1 MQDMKRVRPEDHDS
15 VYGQN
20 RQSFRPPPVLAPA
33 PVGMA
38 TYSEQLQQ
46 DGLSGLAQFP
56 AAAQMAGAPGYQVQ
70 AQTPQSHPHV
80 QNPTSG
86 HHQGQVQV
94 HAQAQGQQQQFQ
106 RLKVE
111 DALSYLD
118 QVKLQFGNQPQVYN
132 DFLDIMKEFK
142 SQSIDTPGVISRV
155 SSLFKGHPEL
165 IVGFNTFLPPGYK
178 IEVHASDPGTVSVTA
193 PNGQSQITT
202 LIQPAQQP
210 VHQSG
215 GQQGQQQQQSQQ
227 KQQQQGQQQQQQQH
241 QQPLQSPTA
250 QQGQGQQPVEFNHA
264 INYVN
269 KIKNRFQGQPDIYKA
284 FLEILHTYQKEQ
296 KNIKEAAM
304 QGTPLSEQEIYTRE
318 AKLASEVYHQVAKLF
333 QNQEDLLQEFS
344 QFLPDANGA
353 AMSGGLLAANRLPAH
368 LTAARNEYV
377 PPTKKPA
384 GGSNSSKRMIHQI
397 RRNSNNVSS
406 SPTHPQA
413 KQKKSRSAIKD
424 VPLDEAQK
432 HGTFSEFAFF
442 EKVRKALKNP
452 ELYDNFLRCLVLFN
466 QEVISRSELV
476 QLASNF
482 LGKYPELFQWF
493 KEFLGYKD
501 SSPMETVTNVKERT
515 SGELH
520 HLEIDYS
527 SCKRYGTSYRAL
539 PKSYTQPKCSGRTAL
554 CREVLNDTWVSFPS
568 WSEDTPFPG
577 TRKTQ
582 YEEYIFR
589 CEDERFEL
597 DVVLESNLSTIRV
610 LEAIQKKLQ
619 RMSAEEQAKFR
630 LDSCIGGTSEFIH
643 KKAIQRIYGDKAPDI
658 IDGLK
663 KTPAVAVPL
672 VLKRL
677 KAKEEEW
684 RESQRQFNKI
694 WRDQNEKYYLKSLDH
709 QGITF
714 KQNDLKAMRSKSLIN
729 EIETIYDE
737 RQEQAAEG
745 NGDAGGPHLVYTYQD
760 KSILDDAAG
769 LIVHHMKRQT
779 SIHKEDKAR
788 IKFLLHCFLPD
799 LFFAPRG
806 ELSDDEDSVKELNG
820 LGKPEL
826 TNGLPEAEADDAYNL
841 IYVNNNWYLLFRL
854 HQMLCER
861 LLKMYQQSVMIA
873 EGEACDKQQRKQA
886 TAIALR
892 LKAPSEIDLEEYY
905 PAFLDMIRNLLDG
918 NMDSTNFED
927 TCREMFGV
935 HAYIA
940 FTMDKLVQNIVRQL
954 HTIVTDDSCNQVTEL
969 YQQEQGNLATGGS
982 SATQHTRA
990 VSEAAY
996 QKRSESLL
1004 SDENCY
1010 KVVIHKDKNICRLS
1024 IELLDTEDS
1033 HSEDPVEVEK
1043 WNEYVEKFV
1052 GSEEV
1057 STEVKDHLQNKP
1069 IFLPRTVR
1077 SNSRMKPSTTPS
1089 TEKESTT
1096 NDNGSSTDDAESEGN
1111 NSDKEEENDEGEEM
1125 EVENSMECKLSLN
1138 SYKIR
1143 FVKGS
1148 EDYLYRRQSLKRAK
1162 ESHSLVA
1169 NRLHSR
1175 FQSWLSEWV
1184 KNHVSSDQESG
1195 CHDWLLGRVDGL
1207 HPCTTTCETITDT
1220 AIKHNKYSV
1229 KWDKDKNVQEKN
1241 DEDKESEHNAAS

>member
-1 MQDMKRVRPEDHDS
+1 MKRVRPEDHDS

-20 RQSFRPPPVLAPA
+20 RQGFRPPPVLAPA

-38 TYSEQLQQ
+38 TNYDQLQQ
-46 DGLSGLAQFP
+46 DGLSGLTQFP
-56 AAAQMAGAPGYQVQ
+56 AAAQMAGAPGFQVQ
-70 AQTPQSHPHV
+70 SQNPQSHPHV
-80 QNPTSG
+80 QNASST
-86 HHQGQVQV
+86 HHQGQTQV
-94 HAQAQGQQQQFQ
+94 HAQAQAQGQQQQFQ

-202 LIQPAQQP
+202 ILQPNQNQHP
-210 VHQSG
+210 LHQSS
-215 GQQGQQQQQSQQ
+215 GQQGQQQQQAQQ
-227 KQQQQGQQQQQQQH
+227 KQQQQQQQQQ

-296 KNIKEAAM
+296 KIIKEAAM
-304 QGTPLSEQEIYTRE
+304 QGTPLSEQEIYLRE
-318 AKLASEVYHQVAKLF
+318 AKLANEVYKQVARLF
-333 QNQEDLLQEFS
+333 ENQEDLLQEFS

-353 AMSGGLLAANRLPAH
+353 ATMPGGLLSSSKLQSH
-368 LTAARNEYV
+368 LTSARNEYA
-377 PPTKKPA
+377 PPAKKPA
-384 GGSNSSKRMIHQI
+384 VGLNSSKRITHQI
-397 RRNSNNVSS
+397 RRNSNSVSS
-406 SPTHPQA
+406 SPTHSQT
-413 KQKKSRSAIKD
+413 KKSRSAIKD
-424 VPLDEAQK
+424 VSFAEAQQI
-432 HGTFSEFAFF
+432 GTLSEFSFF
-442 EKVRKALKNP
+442 EKVKKALKNN
-452 ELYDNFLRCLVLFN
+452 ELYNNFLRCLVLFN

-476 QLASNF
+476 QLAANF
-482 LGKYPELFQWF
+482 LGKYAELFQWF

-501 SSPMETVTNVKERT
+501 SSPMESVASFKERT

-619 RMSAEEQAKFR
+619 RMPAEEQAKFR

-643 KKAIQRIYGDKAPDI
+643 RKAIQRIYGDKAPDI
-658 IDGLK
+658 VDGLK

-677 KAKEEEW
+677 KTKEEEW

-714 KQNDLKAMRSKSLIN
+714 KQNDLKSMRSKSLIN

-745 NGDAGGPHLVYTYQD
+745 NGDAAGPHLTFSYQD

-788 IKFLLHCFLPD
+788 IKVLLHYFLPD

-841 IYVNNNWYLLFRL
+841 IFLNNNWYLLFRL

-873 EGEACDKQQRKQA
+873 EGEASDKQQRKQA

-954 HTIVTDDSCNQVTEL
+954 HNIVTDDICGQVTEL

-990 VSEAAY
+990 AGEAAY
-996 QKRSESLL
+996 QKRAESLL

-1024 IELLDTEDS
+1024 MELLDTDDT

-1057 STEVKDHLQNKP
+1057 SLEVKDHLQSKP
-1069 IFLPRTVR
+1069 IFLPRTVH
-1077 SNSRMKPSTTPS
+1077 SNSRVKSATPNN
-1089 TEKESTT
+1089 EKESTT
-1096 NDNGSSTDDAESEGN
+1096 NDNGSSTDEAESEGN
-1111 NSDKEEENDEGEEM
+1111 NSEKEEENEEVEDM

-1148 EDYLYRRQSLKRAK
+1148 EDYLYRRQALKRAK
-1162 ESHSLVA
+1162 ECHPAVA
-1169 NRLHSR
+1169 NRLHTR
-1175 FQSWLSEWV
+1175 FQAWLSKWV
-1184 KNHVSSDQESG
+1184 KGNVSSEEESR
-1195 CHDWLLGRVDGL
+1195 CRDWLLGQIDGL
-1207 HPCTTTCETITDT
+1207 HPCTTTCDT
-1220 AIKHNKYSV
+1220 VTNAVIKHNKYSV
-1229 KWDKDKNVQEKN
+1229 KWEENKSNEPEGSKQEN
-1241 DEDKESEHNAAS
+1241 KEGERNPSS

>member
-1 MQDMKRVRPEDHDS
+1 M
-15 VYGQN
+15 
-20 RQSFRPPPVLAPA
+20 
-33 PVGMA
+33 
-38 TYSEQLQQ
+38 
-46 DGLSGLAQFP
+46 
-56 AAAQMAGAPGYQVQ
+56 
-70 AQTPQSHPHV
+70 
-80 QNPTSG
+80 
-86 HHQGQVQV
+86 
-94 HAQAQGQQQQFQ
+94 
-106 RLKVE
+106 
-111 DALSYLD
+111 
-118 QVKLQFGNQPQVYN
+118 
-132 DFLDIMKEFK
+132 
-142 SQSIDTPGVISRV
+142 
-155 SSLFKGHPEL
+155 
-165 IVGFNTFLPPGYK
+165 
-178 IEVHASDPGTVSVTA
+178 
-193 PNGQSQITT
+193 
-202 LIQPAQQP
+202 
-210 VHQSG
+210 
-215 GQQGQQQQQSQQ
+215 
-227 KQQQQGQQQQQQQH
+227 
-241 QQPLQSPTA
+241 
-250 QQGQGQQPVEFNHA
+250 
-264 INYVN
+264 
-269 KIKNRFQGQPDIYKA
+269 
-284 FLEILHTYQKEQ
+284 
-296 KNIKEAAM
+296 
-304 QGTPLSEQEIYTRE
+304 
-318 AKLASEVYHQVAKLF
+318 
-333 QNQEDLLQEFS
+333 
-344 QFLPDANGA
+344 
-353 AMSGGLLAANRLPAH
+353 
-368 LTAARNEYV
+368 
-377 PPTKKPA
+377 
-384 GGSNSSKRMIHQI
+384 
-397 RRNSNNVSS
+397 
-406 SPTHPQA
+406 
-413 KQKKSRSAIKD
+413 
-424 VPLDEAQK
+424 
-432 HGTFSEFAFF
+432 
-442 EKVRKALKNP
+442 
-452 ELYDNFLRCLVLFN
+452 
-466 QEVISRSELV
+466 
-476 QLASNF
+476 
-482 LGKYPELFQWF
+482 
-493 KEFLGYKD
+493 
-501 SSPMETVTNVKERT
+501 
-515 SGELH
+515 
-520 HLEIDYS
+520 
-527 SCKRYGTSYRAL
+527 
-539 PKSYTQPKCSGRTAL
+539 
-554 CREVLNDTWVSFPS
+554 
-568 WSEDTPFPG
+568 
-577 TRKTQ
+577 
-582 YEEYIFR
+582 
-589 CEDERFEL
+589 
-597 DVVLESNLSTIRV
+597 
-610 LEAIQKKLQ
+610 
-619 RMSAEEQAKFR
+619 
-630 LDSCIGGTSEFIH
+630 
-643 KKAIQRIYGDKAPDI
+643 
-658 IDGLK
+658 
-663 KTPAVAVPL
+663 AVPL

>member
-1 MQDMKRVRPEDHDS
+1 MKRGRPEDHDS

-20 RQSFRPPPVLAPA
+20 RQGFRPPPVLAPA

-38 TYSEQLQQ
+38 ANYDQLQQ
-46 DGLSGLAQFP
+46 DGLSGLSQFP
-56 AAAQMAGAPGYQVQ
+56 AAAQMAGAPGFQVQ
-70 AQTPQSHPHV
+70 SQNPQSHPHV
-80 QNPTSG
+80 QNASST
-86 HHQGQVQV
+86 HHQGQTQV
-94 HAQAQGQQQQFQ
+94 HAQAQAQGQQQQFQ

-202 LIQPAQQP
+202 ILQPNQNQHP
-210 VHQSG
+210 LHQSS
-215 GQQGQQQQQSQQ
+215 GQQGQQQQQTQQ
-227 KQQQQGQQQQQQQH
+227 KQQQQQQQQQ

-296 KNIKEAAM
+296 KIIKEAAM
-304 QGTPLSEQEIYTRE
+304 QGTPLSEQEIYLRE
-318 AKLASEVYHQVAKLF
+318 AKLANEVYKQVARLF
-333 QNQEDLLQEFS
+333 ENQEDLLQEFS

-353 AMSGGLLAANRLPAH
+353 ATMPGGLLSSSKLH
-368 LTAARNEYV
+368 SHVTSARNEYA
-377 PPTKKPA
+377 PPAKKPA
-384 GGSNSSKRMIHQI
+384 VGLNSSKRITHQI
-397 RRNSNNVSS
+397 RRNSNSVSS
-406 SPTHPQA
+406 SPTHSQT
-413 KQKKSRSAIKD
+413 KKSRSAIKD
-424 VPLDEAQK
+424 VSFAEAQQI
-432 HGTFSEFAFF
+432 GTLSEFSFF
-442 EKVRKALKNP
+442 EKVKKALKNN
-452 ELYDNFLRCLVLFN
+452 ELYNNFLRCLVLFN

-476 QLASNF
+476 QLAANF
-482 LGKYPELFQWF
+482 LGKYAELFQWF

-501 SSPMETVTNVKERT
+501 SSPMESVASFKERT

-619 RMSAEEQAKFR
+619 RMPAEEQAKFR

-643 KKAIQRIYGDKAPDI
+643 RKAIQRIYGDKAPDI
-658 IDGLK
+658 VDGLK

-677 KAKEEEW
+677 KTKEEEW

-714 KQNDLKAMRSKSLIN
+714 KQNDLKSMRSKSLIN

-745 NGDAGGPHLVYTYQD
+745 NGDAAGPHLTFSYQD

-788 IKFLLHCFLPD
+788 IKVLLHYFLPD

-841 IYVNNNWYLLFRL
+841 IFLNNNWYLLFRL

-873 EGEACDKQQRKQA
+873 EGEASDKQQRKQA

-954 HTIVTDDSCNQVTEL
+954 HNIVTDDICGQVTEL

-990 VSEAAY
+990 AGEAAY
-996 QKRSESLL
+996 QKRAESLL

-1024 IELLDTEDS
+1024 MELLDTDDT

-1057 STEVKDHLQNKP
+1057 SLEVKDHLQSKP
-1069 IFLPRTVR
+1069 IFLPRTVH
-1077 SNSRMKPSTTPS
+1077 SNSRVKSTTPNN
-1089 TEKESTT
+1089 EKESTT
-1096 NDNGSSTDDAESEGN
+1096 NDNGSSTDEAESEGN
-1111 NSDKEEENDEGEEM
+1111 NSEKEEENEEVEDM

-1148 EDYLYRRQSLKRAK
+1148 EDYLYRRQALKRAK
-1162 ESHSLVA
+1162 ECHPAVA
-1169 NRLHSR
+1169 NRLHTR
-1175 FQSWLSEWV
+1175 FQAWLSKWV
-1184 KNHVSSDQESG
+1184 KGNVSSEEESR
-1195 CHDWLLGRVDGL
+1195 CRDWLLGQIDGL
-1207 HPCTTTCETITDT
+1207 HPCTTTCDT
-1220 AIKHNKYSV
+1220 VTNAVIKHNKYSV
-1229 KWDKDKNVQEKN
+1229 KWEENKSNEPEGSKQEN
-1241 DEDKESEHNAAS
+1241 KEGERNPSS

>member
-1 MQDMKRVRPEDHDS
+1 MKRVRPEDHDG

-33 PVGMA
+33 PVGM
-38 TYSEQLQQ
+38 TTNYEQLQQ
-46 DGLSGLAQFP
+46 DGLSGLTQFP
-56 AAAQMAGAPGYQVQ
+56 AAAQMAAAPGFQVQ
-70 AQTPQSHPHV
+70 SPNPQAHSHV
-80 QNPTSG
+80 QNPSSG
-86 HHQGQVQV
+86 HHQGQGQV
-94 HAQAQGQQQQFQ
+94 HAQAQAQGQQQQFQ

-202 LIQPAQQP
+202 ILQPNQNQHP
-210 VHQSG
+210 THQSSG
-215 GQQGQQQQQSQQ
+215 HQGQQQQQSQP
-227 KQQQQGQQQQQQQH
+227 KQPQQPQ

-304 QGTPLSEQEIYTRE
+304 QGTPLSEQEIYMRE
-318 AKLASEVYHQVAKLF
+318 AKLANEVYKQVAQLF

-353 AMSGGLLAANRLPAH
+353 ATMPGALLSSSKLQSH
-368 LTAARNEYV
+368 LSSARNEYA
-377 PPTKKPA
+377 PPAKKPA
-384 GGSNSSKRMIHQI
+384 VGPNSSKRIAHQI
-397 RRNSNNVSS
+397 RRNSNSISS

-413 KQKKSRSAIKD
+413 KKKSRSAIKD
-424 VPLDEAQK
+424 VTLAEAQK
-432 HGTFSEFAFF
+432 IGTFSEFAFF
-442 EKVRKALKNP
+442 EKVRKALKNA
-452 ELYDNFLRCLVLFN
+452 ELYNNFLRCLVLFN
-466 QEVISRSELV
+466 QEVISRAELV
-476 QLASNF
+476 QLAANF

-501 SSPMETVTNVKERT
+501 SSPMESVASFKERT

-619 RMSAEEQAKFR
+619 RMPAEEQAKFR

-643 KKAIQRIYGDKAPDI
+643 RKAIQRIYGDKAPDI
-658 IDGLK
+658 VDGLK

-677 KAKEEEW
+677 KTKEEEW

-714 KQNDLKAMRSKSLIN
+714 KQNDLKSMRSKSLIN

-745 NGDAGGPHLVYTYQD
+745 NGDATGPHLMYTYQD

-788 IKFLLHCFLPD
+788 IKVLLHYFLPD

-873 EGEACDKQQRKQA
+873 EGEASDKQQRKQA

-954 HTIVTDDSCNQVTEL
+954 HNIVTDEICSQVTEL

-990 VSEAAY
+990 PGEAAY
-996 QKRSESLL
+996 QKRAESLL

-1024 IELLDTEDS
+1024 LELLDTDDS

-1057 STEVKDHLQNKP
+1057 STEVKDHLQTKP

-1077 SNSRMKPSTTPS
+1077 SNSRMKSATPS
-1089 TEKESTT
+1089 NEKESTT
-1096 NDNGSSTDDAESEGN
+1096 NDNGSSTDEAESEGN
-1111 NSDKEEENDEGEEM
+1111 NSEKEEENDEVEDM

-1148 EDYLYRRQSLKRAK
+1148 EDYLYRRQALKRAK
-1162 ESHSLVA
+1162 ESHPSVA
-1169 NRLHSR
+1169 NRLHTR
-1175 FQSWLSEWV
+1175 FQAWLSKWV
-1184 KNHVSSDQESG
+1184 ESNVSSDQESR
-1195 CHDWLLGRVDGL
+1195 CRDWLLGRIDGL
-1207 HPCTTTCETITDT
+1207 HPCTTTCDTI
-1220 AIKHNKYSV
+1220 ANAVIKHNKYSV
-1229 KWDKDKNVQEKN
+1229 KWEENRRDKQQEVGQPVNKDGEQN
-1241 DEDKESEHNAAS
+1241 PAS

>member
-1 MQDMKRVRPEDHDS
+1 MKRGRPEDHDS

-20 RQSFRPPPVLAPA
+20 RQGFRPPPVLAPN

-38 TYSEQLQQ
+38 TNYDQPLQ
-46 DGLSGLAQFP
+46 DGLSGLSQFP
-56 AAAQMAGAPGYQVQ
+56 AAAQMAGAPGFQVQ
-70 AQTPQSHPHV
+70 SQNPQSHPHV
-80 QNPTSG
+80 QNASST
-86 HHQGQVQV
+86 HHQGQTQV
-94 HAQAQGQQQQFQ
+94 HAQAQAQGQQQQFQ

-202 LIQPAQQP
+202 ILQPNQNQHP
-210 VHQSG
+210 LHQSS
-215 GQQGQQQQQSQQ
+215 GQQGQQQQQAQQ
-227 KQQQQGQQQQQQQH
+227 KQQQQQQQQQ

-296 KNIKEAAM
+296 KIIKEAAM
-304 QGTPLSEQEIYTRE
+304 QGTPLSEQEIYLRE
-318 AKLASEVYHQVAKLF
+318 AKLANEVYKQVARLF
-333 QNQEDLLQEFS
+333 ENQEDLLQEFS

-353 AMSGGLLAANRLPAH
+353 ATMPGGLLSSSKLQSH
-368 LTAARNEYV
+368 LTSARNEYA
-377 PPTKKPA
+377 PPAKKPA
-384 GGSNSSKRMIHQI
+384 VGLNSSKRITHQI
-397 RRNSNNVSS
+397 RRNSNSVSS
-406 SPTHPQA
+406 SPTHSQT
-413 KQKKSRSAIKD
+413 KKKSRSAIKD
-424 VPLDEAQK
+424 VSFAEAQQI
-432 HGTFSEFAFF
+432 GTLSEFSFF
-442 EKVRKALKNP
+442 EKVKKALKNN
-452 ELYDNFLRCLVLFN
+452 ELYNNFLRCLVLFN

-476 QLASNF
+476 QLAANF
-482 LGKYPELFQWF
+482 LGKYAELFQWF

-501 SSPMETVTNVKERT
+501 SSPMESVASFKERT

-619 RMSAEEQAKFR
+619 RMPAEEQAKFR

-643 KKAIQRIYGDKAPDI
+643 RKAIQRIYGDKAPDI
-658 IDGLK
+658 VDGLK

-677 KAKEEEW
+677 KTKEEEW

-714 KQNDLKAMRSKSLIN
+714 KQNDLKSMRSKSLIN

-745 NGDAGGPHLVYTYQD
+745 NGDAAGPHLTFSYQD

-788 IKFLLHCFLPD
+788 IKVLLHYFLPD

-841 IYVNNNWYLLFRL
+841 IFLNNNWYLLFRL

-873 EGEACDKQQRKQA
+873 EGEASDKQQRKQA

-954 HTIVTDDSCNQVTEL
+954 HNIVTDDICGQVTEL

-990 VSEAAY
+990 AVESAY
-996 QKRSESLL
+996 QKRAESLL

-1024 IELLDTEDS
+1024 MELLDTDDT

-1057 STEVKDHLQNKP
+1057 SLEVKDHLQSKP
-1069 IFLPRTVR
+1069 IFLPRTVH
-1077 SNSRMKPSTTPS
+1077 SNSRVKSTTPNN
-1089 TEKESTT
+1089 EKESTT
-1096 NDNGSSTDDAESEGN
+1096 NDNGSSTDEAESEGN
-1111 NSDKEEENDEGEEM
+1111 NSEKEEENEEVEDM

-1148 EDYLYRRQSLKRAK
+1148 EDYLYRRQALKRAK
-1162 ESHSLVA
+1162 ECHPAVA
-1169 NRLHSR
+1169 NRLHTR
-1175 FQSWLSEWV
+1175 FQAWLSKWV
-1184 KNHVSSDQESG
+1184 KGNVSSEEENR
-1195 CHDWLLGRVDGL
+1195 CRDWLLGQIDGL
-1207 HPCTTTCETITDT
+1207 HPCTTTCDT
-1220 AIKHNKYSV
+1220 VTNAVIKHNKYSV
-1229 KWDKDKNVQEKN
+1229 KWEENKSNEQEGSKQEN
-1241 DEDKESEHNAAS
+1241 KEGERNPSS